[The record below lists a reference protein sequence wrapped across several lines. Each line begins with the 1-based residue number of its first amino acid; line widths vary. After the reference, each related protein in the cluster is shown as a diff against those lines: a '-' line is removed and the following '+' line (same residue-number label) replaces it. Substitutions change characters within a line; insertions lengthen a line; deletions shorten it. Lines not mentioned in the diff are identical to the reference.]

1 MAEYEMPR
9 MTLEERRKYLKRV
22 WPRYI
27 QSDRKGRGA
36 LLVEMEQVTGMHR
49 KSINRLMRSAHQ
61 GSLERK
67 KRSAPRPPTYRKEVN
82 AVVGVVWESLDY
94 ICAERLTPQ
103 LLCTARHLE
112 RFGELERVGVALTP
126 QLEEQLARV
135 SRATV
140 QRMTSKL
147 RSVGRANMCLPRR
160 GPERANRTNS
170 ATKGVPMG
178 RIPWQTQEPGH
189 FEVDLVHHCGPST
202 QGDYAHTLQMI
213 DGATGWSE
221 RVAVLGRGQ
230 RAMEEGF
237 RRIQER
243 VPFTIK
249 ELHPDN
255 GPEFFNAH
263 MLRFWGE
270 ELTGLKLSRSRPY
283 HKNDNRWVEQKND
296 TLVRAYLGN
305 GRLDTASQVAAL
317 NELYD
322 QMWVYY
328 NLFQPVLHLAE
339 KRYML
344 EEGKMRRKWD
354 EARTPYERLKQT
366 GSLPQEQRHKLDLLY
381 EQTNPRALRLE
392 IYRRLAQLWR
402 WQARQ
407 DCSDGGVKQV
417 A

>member
-1 MAEYEMPR
+1 MAEDE
-9 MTLEERRKYLKRV
+9 MTLNERRKYLKKM
-22 WPRYI
+22 WARYT
-27 QSDRKGRGA
+27 QADRKGRNT
-36 LLVEMEQVTGMHR
+36 LLTEMEQVTGMHR
-49 KSINRLMRSAHQ
+49 KSLIRLMHQAHT

-67 KRSAPRPPTYRKEVN
+67 KRQRARPLTYGKEVQ

-103 LLCTARHLE
+103 LLSTAQHLA
-112 RFGELERVGVALTP
+112 RFGEFERVGVALTF
-126 QLEEQLARV
+126 QLEEQLACV

-140 QRMTSKL
+140 QRMTTKL
-147 RSVGRANMCLPRR
+147 RRLGRVTSPLPRR
-160 GPERANRTNS
+160 GPDRANRTNS
-170 ATKGVPMG
+170 VTRGVPMG
-178 RIPWQTQEPGH
+178 RIPWQTDEPGH
-189 FEVDLVHHCGPST
+189 FEVDLVHHCGGST
-202 QGDYAHTLQMI
+202 HGEYAHTLQMV
-213 DGATGWSE
+213 DALTGWSE

-230 RAMEEGF
+230 TAMQEGF
-237 RRIQER
+237 RRIQGR

-255 GPEFFNAH
+255 GPEFFNDH
-263 MLRFWGE
+263 MVRFWGE
-270 ELTGLKLSRSRPY
+270 EMTGLRLSRSRPY

-305 GRLDTASQVAAL
+305 GRLDTPQQVAFL

-328 NLFQPVLHLAE
+328 NLFQPVLHLVE
-339 KRYML
+339 KRYMQ

-366 GSLPQEQRHKLDLLY
+366 RSLPEERMQKLDLLY
-381 EQTNPRALRLE
+381 EQTNPRALRHE

-402 WQARQ
+402 WQARH
-407 DCSDGGVKQV
+407 DCSDVGVDEV